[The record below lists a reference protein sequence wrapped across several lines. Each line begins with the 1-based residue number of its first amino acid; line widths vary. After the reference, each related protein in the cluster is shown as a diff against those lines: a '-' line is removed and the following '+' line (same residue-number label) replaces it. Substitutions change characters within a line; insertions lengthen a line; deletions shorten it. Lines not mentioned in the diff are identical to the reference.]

1 MNMKTDRLRTLI
13 MAGAMAS
20 SSLLGSTDA
29 RGALAEGATAPNA
42 TLEDADGRVS
52 ETRAFRG
59 KPLLIVYE
67 DRDSA
72 KQNEALKKEL
82 GELARGDRYRARI
95 ALAAVAD
102 VSAWDFWPA
111 KGFVKD
117 AIRDESKKQ
126 GTTIYCDWSGAF
138 RKAYDLRRGVSNV
151 VLVGKD
157 GRVLFTAEGTVPAA
171 SRKRLIA
178 MLREQVEG

>member
-1 MNMKTDRLRTLI
+1 MV
-13 MAGAMAS
+13 G
-20 SSLLGSTDA
+20 GG
-29 RGALAEGATAPNA
+29 GALAEGTLAPNA

-52 ETRAFRG
+52 ELRAFRG
-59 KPLLIVYE
+59 RPILIVYE

-72 KQNEALKKEL
+72 KQNDALKKEL
-82 GELARGDRYRARI
+82 GELARGDRYRGRV

-111 KGFVKD
+111 RGFVKD
-117 AIRDESKKQ
+117 AIRDASKQQ
-126 GTTIYCDWSGAF
+126 GTTIYCDWNGAF
-138 RKAYDLRRGVSNV
+138 RKTYQLRRGVSNV

-157 GRVLFTAEGTVPAA
+157 GRVIFTAEGAVPAA

-178 MLREQVEG
+178 MLRDQVEGG